1 MAKIGDFIK
10 NPIKTFANS
19 KPVKRIC
26 KNYRENNSKFIT
38 GFSVASIVT
47 KDGYGCYIYVKQNQN
62 NKSIPE
68 EKRKFLSGLDLAT
81 GTLMIAAQLLA
92 YATVSKKAVQKKI
105 FEKALGKYFN
115 KDFQKLLSQKTNLED
130 NPERF
135 QKEFEKYKENI
146 FVAFTHLFTLV
157 LTTILAKRVLVPFI
171 ATPMADKL
179 QKHFDKKAS

>member
-105 FEKALGKYFN
+105 FENEVINRRWFRIIRRW
-115 KDFQKLLSQKTNLED
+115 Q
-130 NPERF
+130 
-135 QKEFEKYKENI
+135 
-146 FVAFTHLFTLV
+146 
-157 LTTILAKRVLVPFI
+157 
-171 ATPMADKL
+171 
-179 QKHFDKKAS
+179 

>member
-38 GFSVASIVT
+38 GFSVASIVA

-179 QKHFDKKAS
+179 QKHFDKKA